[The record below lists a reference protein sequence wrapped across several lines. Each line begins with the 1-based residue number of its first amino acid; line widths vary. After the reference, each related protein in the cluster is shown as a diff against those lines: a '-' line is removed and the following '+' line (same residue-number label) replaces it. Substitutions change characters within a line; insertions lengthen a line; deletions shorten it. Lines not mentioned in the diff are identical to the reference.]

1 MTKSHNPDDETLKEL
16 LTRIKTIAVV
26 GLSADPSKASHNVA
40 KYLREHG
47 YRIIPV
53 NPTVEKVLDEKSYPD
68 LKSIPEPVD
77 VVDVFR
83 RPEYIPEIADHAIAI
98 GAKVL
103 WLQLGI
109 THDEAAHR
117 AAQAGLVVIQDMCM
131 QQEHARLLG
140 REEPIGILAERAVE
154 ERHSQPIIG

>member
-1 MTKSHNPDDETLKEL
+1 MTKTHNPDDEALKEL
-16 LTRIKTIAVV
+16 LTRVKTIAVV

-40 KYLREHG
+40 RYLREQG

-53 NPTVEKVLDEKSYPD
+53 NPSVDKVLDEKSYPD
-68 LKSIPEPVD
+68 LKSIPYPVD

-83 RPEYIPEIADHAIAI
+83 RPEYVPEVADQAVAI

-109 THDEAAHR
+109 THDEAAHK
-117 AAQAGLVVIQDMCM
+117 AAEAGLVVVQDACM
-131 QQEHARLLG
+131 KQEYDRLLG
-140 REEPIGILAERAVE
+140 REERMGIRAERAAE
-154 ERHSQPIIG
+154 ERHSQSFIG